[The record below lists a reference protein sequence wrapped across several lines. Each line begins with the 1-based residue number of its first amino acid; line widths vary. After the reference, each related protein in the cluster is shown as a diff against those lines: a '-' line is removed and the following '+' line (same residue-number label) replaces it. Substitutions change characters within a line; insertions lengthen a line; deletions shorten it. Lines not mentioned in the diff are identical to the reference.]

1 MKVVAKQLK
10 IKWKKK
16 QKGVFN
22 GVFPGKIKNEACV
35 INLVKYYDIGTH

>member
-1 MKVVAKQLK
+1 MKLVAKQLK
-10 IKWKKK
+10 IKWKK

-22 GVFPGKIKNEACV
+22 AVFPGKIKNEACV